1 MQIEEKKKLN
11 RDMNI
16 GEQIETSPEIHK
28 ILATCTFTMEFFFFF
43 SFFISQW
50 KLIKHLGSRR
60 QATKE
65 KENSKQ
71 TRL

>member
-43 SFFISQW
+43 
-50 KLIKHLGSRR
+50 LILYKPMKTH
-60 QATKE
+60 
-65 KENSKQ
+65 
-71 TRL
+71 